1 MIRRT
6 FVNISKVLFVFL
18 YKTYVR
24 PHLEYCVSIWSPS
37 LAKDIYVLE
46 KVQKRATKMVR
57 GLGHLPYEQRLKSLD
72 FYTLFRRRQRGD
84 LIEVFK
90 ILNGYYEIDPT
101 KFFTLT
107 DVSNTRGHHMK
118 LLKSYTRLNARSN
131 FFTQRII
138 NSWNSLPQEV
148 VSAHTIASFKSELDD
163 YWSSSGYGYEQRL
176 TA

>member
-1 MIRRT
+1 
-6 FVNISKVLFVFL
+6 
-18 YKTYVR
+18 
-24 PHLEYCVSIWSPS
+24 
-37 LAKDIYVLE
+37 
-46 KVQKRATKMVR
+46 MVR
-57 GLGHLPYEQRLKSLD
+57 GLGHLPYEQRLKYID
-72 FYTLFRRRQRGD
+72 FYTLFRRRQRGH

-118 LLKSYTRLNARSN
+118 LFKSHTRSN

-138 NSWNSLPQEV
+138 NSWNSWPQEV